1 MQLAL
6 DNMVKCTELEDTYQD
21 AASNV
26 LVAICKHSWQAVAQ
40 HLETELL
47 TGIFPHR
54 SLFYVMGV
62 LSSHGRSCP
71 QHRRGSQGEILGPQ
85 STRTFLFTYY
95 GLILQAADDS
105 TTVRT
110 HLQALLETSHQWPEQ
125 REGIALTVGLAAAHH
140 LDDVWAVLDQFG
152 RSRPVKWTLQSPIS
166 KVCSLLSLSQ
176 THVPMPTEGTFT
188 EGVVPWWS
196 LGTSVHYSLSLS
208 HWGSITCHI
217 DLQWKWASST
227 ILLAYGQMA
236 ARAKAHILPW
246 VDNILSRMIFYFR
259 YSSWDENLK
268 QSFLLA
274 VMMLVKAIS
283 RREGAHSYEFSQTSQ
298 LLECLIVL
306 MEKES
311 PGVLCTTNRQ
321 QAIHIASKLCELRPP
336 IDKDRKSRLLSTCFR
351 SVFALPLMDT
361 LERHTCLFLE
371 PPNIQVK
378 SYSACSAQGL
388 QGQGIGLHLLLTTA
402 GETACMKGPW
412 PPHSQGW
419 GPKQFLIV
427 LGLHFST

>member
-85 STRTFLFTYY
+85 STRSVNFLNTWSKELLEALTRPSQTQQDQCPEKTFLFTYY

-152 RSRPVKWTLQSPIS
+152 RSRPVKRSP
-166 KVCSLLSLSQ
+166 LPGLF
-176 THVPMPTEGTFT
+176 E
-188 EGVVPWWS
+188 
-196 LGTSVHYSLSLS
+196 
-208 HWGSITCHI
+208 